1 MSGILTI
8 ENGFNS
14 EGNVTITGSLTSTQP
29 FTGTFSGSFS
39 GSFQGSGL
47 GLTGLTTTAS
57 APTGTVILL
66 SASENIVSGTANNAS
81 VKTYTLAANT
91 YSSILIETEVGFRS
105 NANANGI
112 VTFNIVV
119 GGVTKRT
126 HNIEFDATGT
136 GDQFESG
143 RSLKYSEAITAGA
156 TITITTTGVAN
167 GTWEVDSLRVYGIV

>member
-14 EGNVTITGSLTSTQP
+14 EGNVTITGSLTTTQ
-29 FTGTFSGSFS
+29 GLQGIFSGSFS
-39 GSFQGSGL
+39 GSFQGDGT

-57 APTGTVILL
+57 PPAGTMILID
-66 SASENIVSGTANNAS
+66 ANETTQSGTTNTT
-81 VKTYTLAANT
+81 VKSYTLAANT
-91 YSSILIETEVGFRS
+91 YSSILIETECGFRS
-105 NANANGI
+105 NINTNGI

-126 HNIEFDATGT
+126 HSLEFDATGA

-143 RSLKYSEAITAGA
+143 RSLKYSEAITGGA
-156 TITITTTGVAN
+156 TITVTTTGTAN
-167 GTWEVDSLRVYGIV
+167 GTWEVDSLRVYGMI